1 MIIIKLFGGLGNQ
14 LFQYA
19 LGRHLSIKSALP
31 LFLDAES
38 GFQNDFYK
46 RTYSLHVFHI
56 QAQLLDRQTIQV
68 LQRFQNPLGRRDK
81 LKNWIDKHFKG
92 INPTFIS
99 EKHYQFDVSILSQD
113 IKPMSCFSGYW
124 QTEKYFKSIENT
136 IRQDLTF
143 KEEIPEKNQWL
154 AEEIQQKNSVCLHV
168 RRLLGIAEGKI
179 NEEGVKFHGSIDYP
193 FYQKAIDLIAKRQ
206 ENLHFYIFGDVIDWA
221 KENLNLSFPHT
232 FIEGNLDYQ
241 DLQLMS
247 LCKYHIIPNS
257 TFAWWSAWL
266 NPNPQK
272 IVVAPDA
279 WFADKAINTQDIYPE
294 SWIRI

>member
-19 LGRHLSIKSALP
+19 LGRHLAVKSTLP

-46 RTYSLHVFHI
+46 RTYSLHVFHV
-56 QAQLLDRQTIQV
+56 QAKLLDSQV
-68 LQRFQNPLGRRDK
+68 VQLLQRFQNPLGRRDK
-81 LKNWIDKHFKG
+81 IHNWIDRHLKG
-92 INPTFIS
+92 INPVFIY
-99 EKHYQFDVSILSQD
+99 EKHYQFDEAILTKE
-113 IKPMSCFSGYW
+113 IKPLTCFSGYW
-124 QTEKYFKSIENT
+124 QSEKYFKSIESV
-136 IRQDLTF
+136 IRQDLIF
-143 KEEIPEKNQWL
+143 KEDIPEKNLRL
-154 AEEIQQKNSVCLHV
+154 AEAIQSKNSVCLHV

-179 NEEGVKFHGSIDYP
+179 NEEGLKFHGAIDLP
-193 FYQKAIDLIAKRQ
+193 FYQKAIEYIAQRQ

-221 KENLNLSFPHT
+221 KEHIKLSFPCT
-232 FIEGNLDYQ
+232 FVEGNLDYQ

-247 LCKYHIIPNS
+247 LCKHHIIPNS

-266 NPNPQK
+266 NTNPKK
-272 IVVAPDA
+272 IVIAPDA
-279 WFADKAINTQDIYPE
+279 WFADKTVNTKDIYPE